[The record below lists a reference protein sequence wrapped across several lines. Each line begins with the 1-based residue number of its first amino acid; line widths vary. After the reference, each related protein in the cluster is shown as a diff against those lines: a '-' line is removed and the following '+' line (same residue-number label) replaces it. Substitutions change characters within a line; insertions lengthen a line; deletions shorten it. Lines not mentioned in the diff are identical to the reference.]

1 MGLRSKLN
9 KMKSFLFD
17 EEEDEKEI
25 KKTPKISLKK
35 DVKKEKIKEEQD
47 DFSKTQEIEELYFE
61 DVSENSIEKT
71 KEIN

>member
-61 DVSENSIEKT
+61 DV
-71 KEIN
+71 